1 MKHRHI
7 LWTLPGLLGL
17 IIVHGMLT
25 SCISDAISTSPHDVL
40 TFSRDTVSFD
50 TVFTGV
56 GTPTARLI
64 VSNKAKKGIKISSIR
79 FKDPDTRFRLNVDGQ
94 SGSEFSDI
102 EIMARDSIY
111 VFIECNIPES
121 AGAEPSLTEDKLE
134 FVTNTVTQDV
144 VCQAWGQNVTRLR
157 GVTIE
162 ENTRFT
168 AERPYV
174 IFDSLKVAAGATL
187 TVDPGAKLLFHD
199 KALMTVDGTLHAI
212 GTPDKK
218 IDMRGDRLDN
228 VLPDVEYDIMSGQ
241 WRGVN
246 ITAESYDNRLEY
258 VDMRSTEVGLVLD
271 SCANSDRTKLTM
283 LNSWLHNSRHNVL
296 QAQNAKINATGCVF
310 SEAAGATVLLSG
322 GDVNFLQCTFA
333 NNYLF
338 TAISL
343 PLVTLVHVLPD
354 EENDTDKTSPL
365 MKARFD
371 NCILYG
377 IPDDLNIGDFT
388 GADVLFRYCSFKSKG
403 ENDDNFTDCL
413 WDTDPMFRTIREE
426 YYFNYRLQDDS
437 PVKSAGDPAL
447 LTPASMTDMD
457 GVNRLQYGNPSLG
470 AYQYVPAP
478 ENP

>member
-1 MKHRHI
+1 
-7 LWTLPGLLGL
+7 
-17 IIVHGMLT
+17 MLT

-246 ITAESYDNRLEY
+246 ITADSYDNRLEY

-310 SEAAGATVLLSG
+310 SEAPPYCCRAVTS
-322 GDVNFLQCTFA
+322 
-333 NNYLF
+333 
-338 TAISL
+338 ISCSAR
-343 PLVTLVHVLPD
+343 
-354 EENDTDKTSPL
+354 SPT
-365 MKARFD
+365 
-371 NCILYG
+371 I
-377 IPDDLNIGDFT
+377 I
-388 GADVLFRYCSFKSKG
+388 CSRPSRSRWS
-403 ENDDNFTDCL
+403 L
-413 WDTDPMFRTIREE
+413 WSTCCPTRRTIPTR
-426 YYFNYRLQDDS
+426 
-437 PVKSAGDPAL
+437 PA
-447 LTPASMTDMD
+447 
-457 GVNRLQYGNPSLG
+457 R
-470 AYQYVPAP
+470 
-478 ENP
+478 